1 MKVKRAG
8 VGTKILIL
16 ILLVAAVTGL
26 LSMRGRLAD
35 AQAQV
40 ADLQAQVQAQEEA
53 NSALAD
59 AIAHCDDLEYIT
71 NIARV
76 KLGLLE
82 PGEIRFVDTSK

>member
-35 AQAQV
+35 AQEQV

-59 AIAHCDDLEYIT
+59 AIAHCDDLAYIT

-76 KLGLLE
+76 RLGLLE

>member
-8 VGTKILIL
+8 VGTKILIM
-16 ILLVAAVTGL
+16 ILLVAAVTGV
-26 LSMRGRLAD
+26 LSVRSRLAG

-53 NSALAD
+53 NGTLAD
-59 AIAHCDDLEYIT
+59 AIAHADDLEYIT